1 MCRGSIQ
8 HLIVKVQ
15 WYATIWQESH
25 LVFLGSSVPYSSL
38 SRDDTL
44 IPRQTEFRAFLD
56 VSQVGAG
63 CGLLGLAVARLAQLG
78 LRNGEFESCFA
89 QSFWI
94 LVAFFY
100 PNHQKTYGCFQKRG
114 YPQLIHFDRVFHYKP
129 IHFGFFSPVFGNTH
143 IINRS
148 NIWCNFCFCR
158 GRLSSQMEM
167 KRQGG
172 NPTTNCDAK
181 FWGHWKRAIL
191 LLRLC
196 GISRETSTWTGRKCR
211 FQKSVFF
218 SISEHRQPV
227 ILKEPA
233 SSILLRINLAKQL
246 TRIS

>member
-1 MCRGSIQ
+1 MRAFISRGYFCGPNFCEKHI
-8 HLIVKVQ
+8 HTYLVKYSYVDLSDVEG
-15 WYATIWQESH
+15 YYPTPNSESAIIFATLWQESH
-25 LVFLGSSVPYSSL
+25 LPFLGSSVPYSSL

-94 LVAFFY
+94 LVAFFN

-129 IHFGFFSPVFGNTH
+129 IHFGFFPSVFGNTH

-148 NIWCNFCFCR
+148 NI
-158 GRLSSQMEM
+158 
-167 KRQGG
+167 
-172 NPTTNCDAK
+172 
-181 FWGHWKRAIL
+181 
-191 LLRLC
+191 
-196 GISRETSTWTGRKCR
+196 
-211 FQKSVFF
+211 
-218 SISEHRQPV
+218 
-227 ILKEPA
+227 
-233 SSILLRINLAKQL
+233 
-246 TRIS
+246 